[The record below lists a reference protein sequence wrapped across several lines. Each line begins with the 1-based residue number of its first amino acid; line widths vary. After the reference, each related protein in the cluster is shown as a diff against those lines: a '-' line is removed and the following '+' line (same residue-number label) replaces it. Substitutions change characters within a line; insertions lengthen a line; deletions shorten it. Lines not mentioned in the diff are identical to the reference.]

1 MCVYIQRTRL
11 LDFQRFVATYA
22 VIFKIHPELV
32 LQQAA
37 NMPDGSAITRE
48 AERIVGDADVETAWF
63 ICVCM
68 CGYVYIYLSIYL
80 DR

>member
-1 MCVYIQRTRL
+1 M
-11 LDFQRFVATYA
+11 ATYA

-37 NMPDGSAITRE
+37 NMPDGSAIARE

-63 ICVCM
+63 ICV
-68 CGYVYIYLSIYL
+68 
-80 DR
+80 

>member
-1 MCVYIQRTRL
+1 MYIDMCVYIQRTRL

-63 ICVCM
+63 ICV
-68 CGYVYIYLSIYL
+68 
-80 DR
+80 

>member
-1 MCVYIQRTRL
+1 M
-11 LDFQRFVATYA
+11 ATYA

-63 ICVCM
+63 ICV
-68 CGYVYIYLSIYL
+68 
-80 DR
+80 